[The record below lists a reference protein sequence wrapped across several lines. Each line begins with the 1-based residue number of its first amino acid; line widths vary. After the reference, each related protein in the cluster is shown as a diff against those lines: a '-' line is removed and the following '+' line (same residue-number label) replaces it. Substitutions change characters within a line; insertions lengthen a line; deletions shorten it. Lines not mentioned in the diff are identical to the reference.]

1 MKRENGEDGSLSH
14 PTKINNSIWD
24 YGMKEKL
31 YRRISKYREYIVSV
45 KLYSKVKILFS
56 TVLRWSLLLL
66 IRKSFI

>member
-1 MKRENGEDGSLSH
+1 MKRENGKDGSLSH

-45 KLYSKVKILFS
+45 KLYSKVKILLP
-56 TVLRWSLLLL
+56 TILRSSLLLF

>member
-1 MKRENGEDGSLSH
+1 MKRENGKDGSLSH
-14 PTKINNSIWD
+14 PMKINNSIWD

-45 KLYSKVKILFS
+45 KLYSKVKILLP
-56 TVLRWSLLLL
+56 TILLWSLFLL